1 VSSDG
6 FKETKIGVV
15 PEEWELYQFEDT
27 ISVLTDQV
35 ANGSF
40 ASLRENVQVFDRPN
54 FATYVRL
61 TDLRLG
67 LNHKKQKYVNQT
79 SYNFLSKSK
88 LVGNE
93 LLVANIGANV
103 GEVWL
108 MPVIENPATLAP
120 NMIMAKV
127 NNSIVYFM
135 YLYYYLKGNIGRKEL
150 SRAISGSGQPKLSK
164 TDLRKIRVLIPS
176 LSEQYKI
183 AEILSTVDEAIEKTD
198 QIIEE
203 TKQLKEGL
211 MQKLFTEGIGHTGF
225 KDTKIGRIPEEWEVA
240 NLSKLFDIIDGDRGS
255 NYPHSAEFFSNG
267 YCLFLSAKNVTKEG
281 FKFTDRQYI
290 DKSKDEMLR
299 KGKVQRGDF
308 VLTTRGTL
316 GNFAWYNNEIT
327 IERMRI
333 NSGMVVLRLIDKG
346 IEKYFYKFFTSTN
359 MQNQIFRISSGTAQP
374 QLTVGGIGKLIILI
388 PPVSEQHNI
397 ADILSEVDTK
407 IEKEQ
412 ATKDQLEQL
421 KKGLM
426 QVLLTGQVRVK
437 V

>member
-1 VSSDG
+1 MG
-6 FKETKIGVV
+6 RACI
-15 PEEWELYQFEDT
+15 
-27 ISVLTDQV
+27 
-35 ANGSF
+35 A
-40 ASLRENVQVFDRPN
+40 PN
-54 FATYVRL
+54 FDDKYITAVDCTIVRL
-61 TDLRLG
+61 NRNDCDKIF
-67 LNHKKQKYVNQT
+67 LNHYINCDKSLKYISRYGGGVTHQRISRSN
-79 SYNFLSKSK
+79 LGKI
-88 LVGNE
+88 LVP
-93 LLVANIGANV
+93 L
-103 GEVWL
+103 
-108 MPVIENPATLAP
+108 PP
-120 NMIMAKV
+120 
-127 NNSIVYFM
+127 
-135 YLYYYLKGNIGRKEL
+135 
-150 SRAISGSGQPKLSK
+150 
-164 TDLRKIRVLIPS
+164 IP
-176 LSEQYKI
+176 EQLKI